1 MAQLRLKKQDPLIQY
16 LGILFSLTCLL
27 DALDYSGIP
36 ARITFLVW
44 AINFSIIFLC
54 LYKAYRNESF
64 FIPCY
69 FPCVI
74 FLVWAIFGAIRGYLL
89 LTDYWTTKNY
99 LLGIMCVSVPC
110 FVYVFSDPHSLSGIL
125 RQWNKIIIPIFL
137 LFFWWKAVAGSHQ
150 FYLGPVY
157 FLYGLFWFWLPKKWK
172 AIVAFIILVLLIAD
186 PGARSQL
193 IKAVL
198 CIIGAFIFLLSR
210 YIPKFLIKTI
220 PWIIY
225 SLAVMFLVL
234 GLTGTYNI
242 FDHTDKEIGNA
253 QVYFRDGSL
262 YNENAYERNE
272 TLEDTRTSI
281 YIEIF
286 GSALYN
292 DYIILGRSLARG
304 NDSKLFGGE
313 NLSGLG
319 ERYMNEIGHTNIFT
333 WLGVI
338 GVILFAVIYM
348 SASWLSVFYSS
359 NTYIPILGSFVA
371 FHWLYGWVENV
382 IAIDGMNI
390 GLWTIIAMCLSPK
403 FRKMSN
409 IEFRIWFKSIFSDSA
424 INRYL
429 AYQILRLKF
438 SIIQIKHSL

>member
-1 MAQLRLKKQDPLIQY
+1 MSLLEFKRHNLLAQY
-16 LGILFSLTCLL
+16 LGILFSLVSLI

-44 AINFSIIFLC
+44 TVNFSIIFLC
-54 LYKAYRNESF
+54 LYKAYHDKSLYLSYNL
-64 FIPCY
+64 PCL
-69 FPCVI
+69 V
-74 FLVWAIFGAIRGYLL
+74 FLSWALFGAVRGYLQ
-89 LTDYWTTKNY
+89 LTDYWTIKNY
-99 LLGIMCVSVPC
+99 LLGVMCVSVPC
-110 FVYVFSDPHSLSGIL
+110 FVYVFSDPDYLSRIF
-125 RQWNKIIIPIFL
+125 RQWNKIIIPFFI
-137 LFFWWKAVAGSHQ
+137 LFFWWKAKVGSHQ

-157 FLYGLFWFWLPKKWK
+157 FLYGMFWFWLPKRWK
-172 AIVAFIILVLLIAD
+172 AIVAFIIFVLLIAD

-193 IKAVL
+193 IKALL
-198 CIIGAFIFLLSR
+198 CLMGAIVFLISK

-220 PWIIY
+220 PWVIY
-225 SLAVMFLVL
+225 SLTITLLIL

-242 FDHTDKEIGNA
+242 FDHSDDKIENSQIT
-253 QVYFRDGSL
+253 FRDGTL
-262 YNENAYERNE
+262 FEENGTERNE
-272 TLEDTRTSI
+272 TLEDTRTGI
-281 YIEIF
+281 YLEIF

-304 NDSKLFGGE
+304 NDSALFGDE
-313 NLSGLG
+313 NMSGIS

-333 WLGVI
+333 WLGAI

-359 NTYIPILGSFVA
+359 NIYIPILGSFVA

-382 IAIDGMNI
+382 ITIDGMNI
-390 GLWTIIAMCLSPK
+390 GLWAIIAMCLSPK

-409 IEFRIWFKSIFSDSA
+409 IEFRIWFESIFSGSA
-424 INRYL
+424 ANRYL
-429 AYQILRLKF
+429 AYKLLRLKF